1 VHRTCRR
8 FASSLAALAAALL
21 AVVVAAPP
29 ARADHDHPPAGPPA
43 AEGGGPVALGDLI
56 PSLFDRT
63 IVLAATGHQ
72 AHFLGSGAALR
83 EAGLQINGSILS
95 QLTNYPVTTSAG
107 GFTYSFDPTLGVMTR
122 STASFGPIFSERAE
136 TIGKGKWNFGVKYLR
151 FDYDAIDDLDLEDG
165 DIALSFT
172 HLDTNND
179 GTTVATVYEGDLIL
193 ANARLSLTN
202 DTTVVSA
209 HVGLSERFDVTVA
222 VPLVRVDL
230 EAALDTRVNRLATE
244 GFEDPPAHLFSDGSD
259 EATFL
264 AEGSASG
271 VGDVVVRG
279 KWNFSS
285 QPGRGMA
292 AALDLRL
299 PTGDEDELLG
309 SGATQAR
316 LLLIGSASFGTFSP
330 HVNAGYSFYEGEGPQ
345 GFDLPEEASFSVGFD
360 WGVHPRVTIAADLLW
375 RTLFDAQQLQVD
387 QATHLY
393 RRWDETA
400 ISSTQR
406 PVLTTER
413 DDLNLYSGALGCKVN
428 LWGQVL
434 LTANLLVSLSD
445 DGLQDESFI
454 PLLGLD
460 YSF

>member
-1 VHRTCRR
+1 M
-8 FASSLAALAAALL
+8 
-21 AVVVAAPP
+21 P
-29 ARADHDHPPAGPPA
+29 
-43 AEGGGPVALGDLI
+43 LGELI
-56 PSLFDRT
+56 PDLFDRT

-72 AHFLGSGAALR
+72 AHFLGSGLALR
-83 EAGLQINGSILS
+83 EAGLQINAALIS
-95 QLTNYPVTTSAG
+95 QLTNYPLTNSGG
-107 GFTYSFDPTLGVMTR
+107 GFTYAFDPTLGVMTR
-122 STASFGPIFSERAE
+122 STSSFGPIFSERAE

-151 FDYDAIDDLDLEDG
+151 FDYDSIDDLDLESG

-193 ANARLSLTN
+193 ANSRMSVTN
-202 DTTVVSA
+202 DTSVVSA
-209 HVGLSERFDVTVA
+209 QVGLSDRIDLTVA
-222 VPLVRVDL
+222 IPVVRVDL
-230 EAALDTRVNRLATE
+230 EAALDTRINRLATE
-244 GFEDPPAHLFSDGSD
+244 GFEDPPAHLFTDGSD

-264 AEGSASG
+264 ASGTASG
-271 VGDVVVRG
+271 IGDVLLRG
-279 KWNFSS
+279 KWHFSS
-285 QPGRGMA
+285 QAGRGLA

-316 LLLIGSASFGTFSP
+316 LMLIGSASFGSFSP
-330 HVNAGYSFYEGEGPQ
+330 HVNAGYAFYEGEGPQ
-345 GFDLPEEASFSVGFD
+345 GVDLPEEASFTLGFD
-360 WGVHPRVTIAADLLW
+360 WGVHPRVTLAADMLW
-375 RTLFDAQQLQVD
+375 RTLFDAQQLEVD

-393 RRWDETA
+393 RRWDQTA
-400 ISSTQR
+400 ISATQR

-413 DDLNLYSGALGCKVN
+413 DDLNVYSGALGAKVN

-434 LTANLLVSLSD
+434 LTANLLYSFSD

-460 YSF
+460 FSF